1 MEDEIMSEVTE
12 HTPESVQSQIKRTRH
27 KAEIPLYIISI
38 ILGSIALVA
47 MYAAIF
53 GEYGIVDKIK
63 EGLTLADITEANPE
77 FGSILFGFIA
87 AFALLGGFGFF
98 CYLVIM
104 QLYIYYQ
111 QYSDEMCYSIR
122 VTEEN
127 FPEIYAKA
135 QEFSQLLGW
144 KKAPEIYIQQMDG
157 SINAMASWVPG
168 KKYVHLN
175 AEVVDIQYLEHKDF
189 DTLCFVMAH
198 EFGHL
203 YLHHVQIYYN
213 FWSSLAVT
221 IPVAG
226 KYFLAPLLSRA
237 REYSADRV
245 AQALTGECGTETMM
259 FLTAGRHLYKYANA
273 EDYMA
278 WVNKD
283 KNFIEKFARFV
294 RNMLSSHPVTPFRTK
309 AILDPTQKSGRL
321 L

>member
-1 MEDEIMSEVTE
+1 MSEQTVR
-12 HTPESVQSQIKRTRH
+12 TPESVQKEIRNRRH
-27 KAEIPLYIISI
+27 KAELPLFVINSI
-38 ILGSIALVA
+38 IGPIFICIAGIVL
-47 MYAAIF
+47 F
-53 GEYGIVDKIK
+53 GEYGIVDLIK
-63 EGLTLADITEANPE
+63 EGLENAEITETSPE
-77 FGSILFGFIA
+77 FSAFLIGFIA
-87 AFALLGGFGFF
+87 VFASIGAIGFV
-98 CYLVIM
+98 CYLII
-104 QLYIYYQ
+104 LSLIEYYKR
-111 QYSDEMCYSIR
+111 YASNMAYGIR
-122 VTEEN
+122 VSEEN

>member
-1 MEDEIMSEVTE
+1 MSEVTE
-12 HTPESVQSQIKRTRH
+12 RTPESVQSQIKRTRH
-27 KAEIPLYIISI
+27 KAEVPLYIISI
-38 ILGSIALVA
+38 ILGSIALII

-77 FGSILFGFIA
+77 FG
-87 AFALLGGFGFF
+87 
-98 CYLVIM
+98 
-104 QLYIYYQ
+104 
-111 QYSDEMCYSIR
+111 
-122 VTEEN
+122 
-127 FPEIYAKA
+127 
-135 QEFSQLLGW
+135 
-144 KKAPEIYIQQMDG
+144 
-157 SINAMASWVPG
+157 
-168 KKYVHLN
+168 
-175 AEVVDIQYLEHKDF
+175 
-189 DTLCFVMAH
+189 
-198 EFGHL
+198 HL

-213 FWSSLAVT
+213 FWSSLAVV

-259 FLTAGRHLYKYANA
+259 FITAGRHIYKYTNA

-294 RNMLSSHPVTPFRTK
+294 KNMLSSHPVTPFRTK